1 MKPLLTERNQI
12 EDSQERK
19 TNMSIYPYCV
29 FACIHGSN
37 PLQIQ
42 KLFFPW
48 KRNACGYMYDSTVH
62 ACHGNCKWQR
72 VEVRVWMNCQCMQEF
87 LLQTTGCNMGKFYSP
102 RLNHWSLTFGC
113 YFQIANCRHSA
124 SASRLLGSVASR
136 PKAFVSVK
144 NSCID
149 CEICSP
155 MLQHHISSIVF
166 RDDLP
171 EFLDHT
177 CPIPYF
183 FSPLT
188 LL

>member
-62 ACHGNCKWQR
+62 ACHGNCKWR
-72 VEVRVWMNCQCMQEF
+72 HVEVTSSSEMPMHASVYTDIYGMWIRSNPITPPQPKF
-87 LLQTTGCNMGKFYSP
+87 LTK
-102 RLNHWSLTFGC
+102 GC
-113 YFQIANCRHSA
+113 YIQIANCRHSA
-124 SASRLLGSVASR
+124 SVSRLLGSVASR
-136 PKAFVSVK
+136 PKAFEESVHLK
-144 NSCID
+144 TRALIARSAHQC
-149 CEICSP
+149 
-155 MLQHHISSIVF
+155 
-166 RDDLP
+166 
-171 EFLDHT
+171 
-177 CPIPYF
+177 
-183 FSPLT
+183 
-188 LL
+188 